1 MKTKFTSLALCF
13 VLLLMTSCATILTGT
28 KQKITFKSNATG
40 TVFQNLT
47 EIGKTNEVIKVR
59 KKDLTKLYTIK
70 ASGFQDKQFEL
81 PIKANP
87 VFYVN
92 ILFGVFV
99 TGYFDLATGAIL
111 KTDKE
116 INVTLDKK

>member
-1 MKTKFTSLALCF
+1 MKRKLKTLGLGSL
-13 VLLLMTSCATILTGT
+13 LLLMTSCATILTGT
-28 KQKITFKSNATG
+28 KQKITFKSNAQG
-40 TVFQNLT
+40 KVYQNLT
-47 EIGKTNEVIKVR
+47 EIGKTNEQLKVR
-59 KKDLTKLYTIK
+59 KRDLYKLYTIK
-70 ASGFQDKQFEL
+70 ADGYQDKQFEL
-81 PIKANP
+81 PVKGNP

-92 ILFGVFV
+92 ILFGLFI